1 MKADIM
7 MIDQP
12 ATNMGMDTPPTTMMT
27 SHLKDQEEEGS
38 CKGQEAYLN
47 MTSSIMIQTS
57 TL

>member
-12 ATNMGMDTPPTTMMT
+12 ASNMDTPPTIMMT
-27 SHLKDQEEEGS
+27 SHLKDQEVEGS
-38 CKGQEAYLN
+38 CTGQEAYLN